1 MNQSVY
7 PILNISSKCY
17 EIILLLRILHAEVCI
32 HLAFMQI
39 YPPKLKFNDHYI
51 LGLKINVK
59 LQRSLVSTQTRS
71 IVCQLTSAGCHCY
84 CGWLDLHY
92 FLDYVLLPTGIK

>member
-1 MNQSVY
+1 MNQSV
-7 PILNISSKCY
+7 PRLSILNISSKCY
-17 EIILLLRILHAEVCI
+17 EVILLLRILHAEVCI

-51 LGLKINVK
+51 LGHVK

-71 IVCQLTSAGCHCY
+71 IVCQLTSAGCCCY
-84 CGWLDLHY
+84 CGWLDLQY